1 MGWNEISENLSQRG
15 MRVLDPAGETR
26 MMNAR
31 SNERQSNAYADRVRQ
46 QDESAAAK
54 LRQAEGFSN
63 AQYTYGQMIR
73 MREQG
78 DVDGIRKVMPDHLR
92 SLKMMGGN
100 PAGFG
105 QLVEVLRDPEMAG
118 IDNYFQDMAP
128 IMGREQG
135 GAKAQQMGET
145 GRIVQT
151 GDGSYARSVPVFNPS
166 TGKVEEQL
174 LPLGGTPVNDLGL
187 TPTGMIDYSGEKTR
201 ASEGAK
207 DAVGLSTQFTEQA
220 SKVRVMLPKY
230 DELIALIDSGAQSGP
245 IMSMLPSLNQAS
257 IELDTL
263 QKDLG
268 IAVIN
273 SATFGALSKDELNLA
288 LNTAVPTKLRGPDLR
303 AWAIKK
309 KESQSKL
316 VDYLDWSSGVL
327 GESGMTPSQFS
338 RMVRSGQLQPPTLGS
353 QQAPKESMQ
362 GDIPNAPNGVSGQ
375 QGMGQIKI
383 LSVR

>member
-1 MGWNEISENLSQRG
+1 MDWQNFGKRLQGMGEGFAGRGAQWQAAQARTKEAEAFAQRQ
-15 MRVLDPAGETR
+15 AS
-26 MMNAR
+26 A
-31 SNERQSNAYADRVRQ
+31 
-46 QDESAAAK
+46 DESAAAN

-63 AQYTYGQMIR
+63 AQYTYGQIQR
-73 MREQG
+73 MREQN
-78 DVDGIRKVMPDHLR
+78 DIDGIRQVMPDHLR

-100 PAGFG
+100 PAGLG
-105 QLVEVLRDPEMAG
+105 QLVDVMRDSELRG
-118 IDNYFQDMAP
+118 IDNYLQDMAP
-128 IMGREQG
+128 IMVREQD

-207 DAVGLSTQFTEQA
+207 NAVGLSTQFTEQA

-257 IELDTL
+257 IELDAL

-273 SATFGALSKDELNLA
+273 SATFGALNKEELNLA
-288 LNTAVPTKLRGPDLR
+288 LSTAIPTKLRGPDLR

-309 KESQSKL
+309 KEAQSKL

-362 GDIPNAPNGVSGQ
+362 GDIPSAPNGVSGQ

-383 LSVR
+383 LGVR